1 MRLYINNYTLGLFLK
16 VLNISLKIIH
26 VLLYD
31 KLEHDRHSNI
41 LIYRIGNIGD
51 ILCSLPAI
59 KAVRKKYP
67 KAEITLLT
75 SGGGATSAAS
85 ILNNISWIDE
95 IKVYSSSDFDS
106 IGKVYC
112 FAMELKEKRYDCLIN
127 LPNVAGGVMAQIRN
141 MLFFKLAGIPAG
153 GNFYIHNLKI
163 APKLQIG
170 IIDDSNEVV
179 RLLKNLPFQYEGEVD
194 FGYTFNNIVKNRV
207 EGYLISENLRSKKI
221 MAISFSCK
229 GDAKK
234 WPLDRFACIAKK
246 WIQDCHGA
254 VILIGGPDDKL
265 DANEIL
271 NIVKNENCH
280 DLCGEFTIQESIYL
294 MSQIYLLVGLDTG
307 TAHMASVVGCRSITL
322 FAGFDFPNIWNPYGE
337 NSIIIRKNLDCSPCL
352 SKDCKYGFP
361 SRCMKA
367 ITVEEV
373 WDAVIKTMA
382 KEGL

>member
-1 MRLYINNYTLGLFLK
+1 MFKEIRGEDY
-16 VLNISLKIIH
+16 
-26 VLLYD
+26 
-31 KLEHDRHSNI
+31 SNI

-51 ILCSLPAI
+51 ILCSLPAMN
-59 KAVRKKYP
+59 AVRKKYP
-67 KAEITLLT
+67 EAKITLLT

-95 IKVYSSSDFDS
+95 IKVYSSTDFNC

-170 IIDDSNEVV
+170 LIDDSNEVI
-179 RLLKNLPFQYEGEVD
+179 RLLKNLPFQYKEEVD
-194 FGYTFNNIVKNRV
+194 FGYTFSNLVKNKV
-207 EGYLISENLRSKKI
+207 ENYLISKNLRSKKI

-280 DLCGEFTIQESIYL
+280 ELCGEFSIQESIYL

-373 WDAVIKTMA
+373 WDSVIKTMA